1 MKNQNNQNNNQPI
14 GTYDPS
20 QPIGY
25 YYPTKQ
31 KKKHHVWL
39 WVVVGIVVLSGI
51 FGNAGKKSSKED
63 ADQTKITDSD
73 TTEMQIYEVEPK
85 EDDSTTSD
93 NAVPVPDTVE
103 NTTETPQTDNTDPV
117 VTAENSEEQTGA
129 EPDTKAPNS
138 VEEEIT
144 NEPEIQTLLNTD
156 TSPALVE
163 PQIDAPEPIQ
173 PVQEIISL
181 VPDEPKIQTISNSNI
196 SPDPVEQQ
204 LEEPVPIQPVQ
215 EIIPLV
221 PDEPESG
228 QPIVRMLDA
237 SQFLG
242 EWYDGIPSKDE
253 NGQVI
258 FIVNMETGKIHKP
271 GCQYTNFSKY
281 EYERAVTIYPNEL
294 IDSNPSFYSDCGKC
308 GGCNHQ
314 P

>member
-1 MKNQNNQNNNQPI
+1 MI
-14 GTYDPS
+14 LTFTYHHH
-20 QPIGY
+20 
-25 YYPTKQ
+25 TKTN
-31 KKKHHVWL
+31 
-39 WVVVGIVVLSGI
+39 IS
-51 FGNAGKKSSKED
+51 
-63 ADQTKITDSD
+63 
-73 TTEMQIYEVEPK
+73 P
-85 EDDSTTSD
+85 
-93 NAVPVPDTVE
+93 
-103 NTTETPQTDNTDPV
+103 
-117 VTAENSEEQTGA
+117 
-129 EPDTKAPNS
+129 
-138 VEEEIT
+138 

-181 VPDEPKIQTISNSNI
+181 VPDEPEIQTISNSNI

-294 IDSNPSFYSDCGKC
+294 IDSNPSFYAENVVDVTTNPDSNFYSESVLPGADFSLLPPFCSCFCACDMLQWVQKFRNPSPKGAFS
-308 GGCNHQ
+308 
-314 P
+314 